1 MAGVVVGG
9 GEVGADLIGLGGA
22 EADVESKGFL
32 PVAAGLAGVAG
43 RVAGLSE
50 AVVGARLL
58 VFLAALGCHAE
69 RGGVLSMSIRRPA
82 GGEEHFTEAVE
93 RTYFTRLIADLT
105 GHSQGLPLVIGGL
118 LITAL
123 PQAGIAKSGEG
134 ARLTGSAADLAEQGQ
149 RPLEVSS
156 GLPAVPPPQADFAQ
170 AGKGVALGRSRSG

>member
-1 MAGVVVGG
+1 MAGGAIRGG
-9 GEVGADLIGLGGA
+9 GVGADLIGLGGA

-43 RVAGLSE
+43 RVAGVSE
-50 AVVGARLL
+50 AVVGAGLL

-69 RGGVLSMSIRRPA
+69 RGGVLGASIRRPA

-93 RTYFTRLIADLT
+93 CNGLTSSVADLT
-105 GHSQGLPLVIGGL
+105 AHSQGLPLVIGGL

-134 ARLTGSAADLAEQGQ
+134 AGQSGRGAGLAGTNKIIKKT
-149 RPLEVSS
+149 R
-156 GLPAVPPPQADFAQ
+156 
-170 AGKGVALGRSRSG
+170 R